1 MLPESDLSS
10 LQSFWRCQCECEWL
24 SVSLCVHSEG
34 TVSCPQG
41 LVGLKPS
48 SYHECLKQTQL
59 KARQMSSPLI
69 NEVHQQFDLLM
80 YVYIQ
85 AVRKGFK
92 WLFGTHTHLYTP
104 TKDEEYVYVCNR
116 SY

>member
-10 LQSFWRCQCECEWL
+10 LQSFWRCQRECEWL
-24 SVSLCVHSEG
+24 SVSLCVYSEG

-41 LVGLKPS
+41 LAGLKPS

-59 KARQMSSPLI
+59 KARQMSSLLI

-92 WLFGTHTHLYTP
+92 WLFGTHTLMYP
-104 TKDEEYVYVCNR
+104 N
-116 SY
+116 